1 MMELTLN
8 DSLFVLSESS
18 DSNENS
24 SSDPTE
30 EPSEQHL
37 RRKQL
42 RLLESCNVE
51 NLTQPRKR
59 WEEAGARTRRNNVK
73 KANDVIVAVLDVITP
88 GDAA

>member
-18 DSNENS
+18 DSDENS

-42 RLLESCNVE
+42 NRFLESCNVE
-51 NLTQPRKR
+51 HLTRQGRD
-59 WEEAGARTRRNNVK
+59 GRRRVHGH
-73 KANDVIVAVLDVITP
+73 VETM
-88 GDAA
+88 